1 MALFPRKTKYRKA
14 HRGRRRGIAR
24 RGNAVA
30 FGEYGLQALGNCWLN
45 GRQIEAARKAI
56 THHLKRGGKV
66 WLRVFP
72 DKPYSSRP
80 AETRMGGGKGAP
92 EYFVAVVRPGNVLF
106 ELAGVS
112 REIAKEALRLAQ
124 HKLPIRTRMVAK

>member
-14 HRGRRRGIAR
+14 HRGRRKGIAR
-24 RGNAVA
+24 RGNTLA
-30 FGEYGLQALGNCWLN
+30 FGEYALQALGNCWLN

-72 DKPYSSRP
+72 DKPYSARP

-112 REIAKEALRLAQ
+112 RETAEEALRLAQ
-124 HKLPIRTRMVAK
+124 HKLPIRTRMVTK